1 MKRYTS
7 KLNATTG
14 SCEKSTS
21 PLDWMDKHNMYM
33 LHQAW
38 ENNLKLTKSLPCKN
52 WKVEN
57 NLLTKFQATK
67 CVN

>member
-21 PLDWMDKHNMYM
+21 PLDLMDKHNMYM

-52 WKVEN
+52 
-57 NLLTKFQATK
+57 
-67 CVN
+67 